1 MEAGDVLDVL
11 TALDRQDIYYWVD
24 GGWGVDCL
32 LGEQTRNHADLDLVV
47 PRPQGPETHA
57 RLMSRGYD
65 VIRDWLPTTI
75 AFRDHAGREV
85 DLHPVDMTED
95 GGGDQVLQDGSTWH
109 YAPPMEGTIDGTRDR
124 CAPAEQQI
132 YMHLGYEPRPWT
144 SPTYRASPNASAC
157 PAPSLRELWT
167 PKRMRAHQGPSTPTP
182 PSDALKAKLAEVD
195 RKIAPSSLR
204 SKPVSTCPRSPS
216 SSIGEP
222 VNAVGSRLSCAPC
235 QGNAF

>member
-11 TALDRQDIYYWVD
+11 RALDRQDLCYWVD
-24 GGWGVDCL
+24 GGWGVECL

-109 YAPPMEGTIDGTRDR
+109 YAPPMEGTIDGTRVR

-132 YMHLGYEPRPWT
+132 YMHLGYEPRPVDVT
-144 SPTYRASPNASAC
+144 DVSRIAQRFSLPCPLATKTMDSQKNEGASRPIDAE
-157 PAPSLRELWT
+157 PS
-167 PKRMRAHQGPSTPTP
+167 
-182 PSDALKAKLAEVD
+182 SDALKAKLAEVD

-204 SKPVSTCPRSPS
+204 SEPVSTCPDHRAAQSASP
-216 SSIGEP
+216 
-222 VNAVGSRLSCAPC
+222 
-235 QGNAF
+235 